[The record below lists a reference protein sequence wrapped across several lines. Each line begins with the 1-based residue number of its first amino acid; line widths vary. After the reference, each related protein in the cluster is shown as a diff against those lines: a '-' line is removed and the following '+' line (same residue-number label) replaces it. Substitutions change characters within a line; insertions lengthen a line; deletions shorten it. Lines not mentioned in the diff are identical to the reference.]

1 MIWPHSIQ
9 WCFWYQIPVLM
20 VPKVNLISDW
30 GRSDWLS
37 RCKSQ
42 FRFSDF
48 AILEAVTCVLSGLL
62 FQPKERSVV
71 LGSRFI
77 YTPGWSKLWS
87 TLRNFHAKTA
97 TTTRLYPPRN
107 QDQTIR
113 TSLLPSLKP
122 KLKNPSNATGET
134 SLPTINLHLLY
145 LFQAE
150 YHSVEFHTCSKS
162 ARKVQARFVATLP
175 KPQAFR
181 VIFSGHT
188 ALFQLVI
195 LGSARGWREDL
206 VSRVFPMTSTGF
218 DKSFGCRSATCCIWM
233 SR

>member
-1 MIWPHSIQ
+1 
-9 WCFWYQIPVLM
+9 M

-48 AILEAVTCVLSGLL
+48 AILEAVTCVLSGLF

-87 TLRNFHAKTA
+87 TLRIVYAKTA

-122 KLKNPSNATGET
+122 KLKNPSNGTGET
-134 SLPTINLHLLY
+134 SLPANNLHLLY

-150 YHSVEFHTCSKS
+150 YHSVESHTCSKS

-181 VIFSGHT
+181 V

-195 LGSARGWREDL
+195 LGESHARRWREKQ
-206 VSRVFPMTSTGF
+206 VFRMTSTGF

>member
-1 MIWPHSIQ
+1 MIWHHSIQ
-9 WCFWYQIPVLM
+9 WCFWYQIGVSM

-42 FRFSDF
+42 FRFS
-48 AILEAVTCVLSGLL
+48 VTCVLSGLF

-122 KLKNPSNATGET
+122 KLKNPSNGTGET

-150 YHSVEFHTCSKS
+150 YHSVESHTCSKS
-162 ARKVQARFVATLP
+162 VRKVQARFVATLP

-195 LGSARGWREDL
+195 LGSLMPEGGGKIRF
-206 VSRVFPMTSTGF
+206 SRVFPMTSIGF
-218 DKSFGCRSATCCIWM
+218 DI
-233 SR
+233 